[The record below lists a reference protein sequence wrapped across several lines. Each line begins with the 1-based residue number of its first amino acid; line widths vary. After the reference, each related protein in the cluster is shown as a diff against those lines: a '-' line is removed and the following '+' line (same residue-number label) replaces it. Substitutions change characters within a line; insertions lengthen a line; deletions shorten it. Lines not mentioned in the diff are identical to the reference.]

1 MKDILRL
8 YSIVYKV
15 FIIYTWSRYW
25 TVHIASWNGVSR
37 DFNKPMCS
45 ARPRRVKKDI
55 QAFMFYE
62 SCVKSDALSLNHLK
76 VMDSRS
82 KLSCEP
88 VCGGTNH
95 RQGFSLLDS
104 LPPLISAS
112 HCPVT
117 FVSQYLFLYLN
128 LSQSCDGVNL
138 KTALKLLRLIAD
150 DSNPMAQYASHVRN

>member
-37 DFNKPMCS
+37 GFNKPMCS
-45 ARPRRVKKDI
+45 ARPRRVKN
-55 QAFMFYE
+55 E
-62 SCVKSDALSLNHLK
+62 SCVKSDALSLKHLK
-76 VMDSRS
+76 VMDSHS

-104 LPPLISAS
+104 LPPLMSTS

-117 FVSQYLFLYLN
+117 FVSQYLFLSLN

-138 KTALKLLRLIAD
+138 KTALKVLRLIAD